1 MVALLCAPCGSL
13 SSDLTPCESGIAED
27 LWLFFNPSRY
37 VVSFRPF
44 THPFRRF
51 ATNLCCHLHLLLALL
66 HSFLPCLV
74 LFLLPYS
81 PTHGPLRPLVT
92 SPPRLRPAHAQPGH
106 VLTRPSRSRTRVTS
120 PPWPAGYALHHG
132 PESRSAAHVTAP
144 TTPLMVTVTPGLVAV
159 TSPPRPGPHTL
170 PTSPAQ
176 PMETRHQ
183 AHGCPLTTPP
193 ARMSAAAR
201 PGPDPRR
208 STQLPAPTRPARPDP
223 AHDEGTPPPL
233 SPYTHARARSL
244 CATRGFPIAGS

>member
-1 MVALLCAPCGSL
+1 MPILNKTLTTFIRGVVVALLCAPCGSL

-144 TTPLMVTVTPGLVAV
+144 TTPLMVTASPGLVAV
-159 TSPPRPGPHTL
+159 TSPPSARPAHAPHD
-170 PTSPAQ
+170 A
-176 PMETRHQ
+176 RA
-183 AHGCPLTTPP
+183 AHGDPP
-193 ARMSAAAR
+193 
-201 PGPDPRR
+201 PG
-208 STQLPAPTRPARPDP
+208 SWLPAHHATSTHVCCCTPRP
-223 AHDEGTPPPL
+223 
-233 SPYTHARARSL
+233 
-244 CATRGFPIAGS
+244 

>member
-1 MVALLCAPCGSL
+1 MLCAPCGSL

-44 THPFRRF
+44 THPSRRF
-51 ATNLCCHLHLLLALL
+51 ATNLCCHLHLLLASLCSL
-66 HSFLPCLV
+66 LPCLV

-92 SPPRLRPAHAQPGH
+92 SPPRLRPAHAQPRSRPHAAQPVTHSGH
-106 VLTRPSRSRTRVTS
+106 VPSMARRLRFTPRARITLGGSCHGTHD
-120 PPWPAGYALHHG
+120 PPHG
-132 PESRSAAHVTAP
+132 HGVARIGCGHIP
-144 TTPLMVTVTPGLVAV
+144 PL
-159 TSPPRPGPHTL
+159 RPGPHTL

-183 AHGCPLTTPP
+183 AHGCPLTTPS
-193 ARMSAAAR
+193 ACMSAAAR
-201 PGPDPRR
+201 HGPDPRR

-223 AHDEGTPPPL
+223 AHDQGTPPPFS
-233 SPYTHARARSL
+233 SPIFTPGVVAYVPPAVRL
-244 CATRGFPIAGS
+244 